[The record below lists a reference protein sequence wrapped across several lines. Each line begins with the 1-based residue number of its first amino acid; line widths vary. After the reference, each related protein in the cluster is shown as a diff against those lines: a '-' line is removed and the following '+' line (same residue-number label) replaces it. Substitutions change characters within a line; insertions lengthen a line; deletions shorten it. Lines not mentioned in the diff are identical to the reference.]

1 MAFITAIEMDKS
13 QNSRQAKKTTAK
25 VEKGIIKCLHI
36 KY

>member
-13 QNSRQAKKTTAK
+13 QNSRQEKRREPKLK
-25 VEKGIIKCLHI
+25 KGIIKCLHI